1 MRIIKPITITDSVV
15 VSNNI
20 TPSTLPEWSSGNPYT
35 QGDTVKIESVHSEY
49 ECLINNTN
57 QNPSTN
63 PLDPSGNPY
72 WLRTGSTNDWRL
84 FDTKTR
90 SPSVNP
96 SNITLT
102 LQSSSSITGVA
113 LINIKASTLNIT
125 VEAGGQIKY
134 TKDVQLREL
143 VYTYTDWFFSPIES
157 ITTVVKLDLP
167 LYTNAEITITAD
179 SSAGDVEIGELVLG
193 SVQTI
198 GCAQYGSSVGI
209 NDYSTKEVD
218 DFGNFIIVE
227 RGFADRIE
235 YDVEIESTDTNKVKK
250 LLAQYRAKPL
260 VYVGHP
266 DRPELTTYGYYR
278 RFQEVLRD
286 FSTTTMTLVVEE
298 II

>member
-1 MRIIKPITITDSVV
+1 MRIIKPITITDGVII
-15 VSNNI
+15 SNNI
-20 TPSTLPEWSSGNPYT
+20 APSTLLEWNSATAYT
-35 QGDTVKIESVHSEY
+35 QGDKVKIDSVHSEY

-57 QNPSTN
+57 RNPSTN

-72 WLRTGSTNDWRL
+72 WLRIGSTNDWKL

-96 SNITLT
+96 SNITLE
-102 LQSSSSITGVA
+102 LQSSSSITGIA
-113 LINIKASTLNIT
+113 LINIKANTLNIT
-125 VEAGGQIKY
+125 VEVGGDVKY
-134 TKDVQLREL
+134 TEDVQLREP

-167 LYTNAEITITAD
+167 LYTNAVITITAD
-179 SSAGDVEIGELVLG
+179 DSGDVEIGELVLG
-193 SVQTI
+193 SVQLI

-218 DFGNFIIVE
+218 DFGDFIIVE

-235 YDVEIESTDTNKVKK
+235 YDVEIESADTNKVKK